1 MIKSAN
7 IALTLVSKTS
17 VSSIQPLSV
26 RLLRVEDNRN
36 SKLFSYMGTG
46 KKNELELNTQTQ

>member
-46 KKNELELNTQTQ
+46 KKMN